1 MTQQVR
7 FPCVGVY
14 NLRTDSRDGMQE
26 FDYYLSQFDR
36 RMHGPLNYYRTTL
49 HRYNEEHGKFNEFPF
64 VRSLTSFVVA
74 DGSLLP
80 APRPDLPVLLIIGKN
95 DPTSNQGAL
104 DITRKLVPHAQIELI
119 DGVGHWLMV
128 EARDYITEVVPQF
141 ARTASTRDVHTK
153 L

>member
-1 MTQQVR
+1 MI
-7 FPCVGVY
+7 
-14 NLRTDSRDGMQE
+14 
-26 FDYYLSQFDR
+26 
-36 RMHGPLNYYRTTL
+36 
-49 HRYNEEHGKFNEFPF
+49 
-64 VRSLTSFVVA
+64 A

-104 DITRKLVPHAQIELI
+104 DITRKLVPQAQIEI
-119 DGVGHWLMV
+119 IEGVGHWLMV

-141 ARTASTRDVHTK
+141 ARSASTRDVQTK